1 MPRKP
6 RKPQKI
12 TEKSKL
18 FYEEDLTYRIRG
30 CVYEV
35 YRELGAGFLEQVYEA
50 ALMKEFAL
58 QGIDAAKQVPFDV
71 VYKKM
76 VVGKY
81 IADIVVENKVIL
93 ELKAQEKI
101 SGAHEAQLI
110 NYLKASGLRVGL
122 LVNFCYPKAVIK
134 RIVN

>member
-1 MPRKP
+1 MPRNTLKN
-6 RKPQKI
+6 
-12 TEKSKL
+12 TEKSFL
-18 FYEEDLTYRIRG
+18 LYEEELTYRIRG

-35 YRELGAGFLEQVYEA
+35 YKELGAGFLEQVYQT
-50 ALMKEFAL
+50 ALMKEFSL
-58 QGIDAAKQVPFDV
+58 QGIAAERQVPFDV
-71 VYKKM
+71 KYKNV

-81 IADIVVENKVIL
+81 IADMIVENKVII

-101 SGAHEAQLI
+101 LGAYEAQLI
-110 NYLKASGLRVGL
+110 NYLKASGLRIGL

>member
-1 MPRKP
+1 MPRNTLKN
-6 RKPQKI
+6 
-12 TEKSKL
+12 TEKSFL
-18 FYEEDLTYRIRG
+18 LYEEELTYRIRG

-35 YRELGAGFLEQVYEA
+35 YKELGAGFLEQVYQT
-50 ALMKEFAL
+50 ALMKEFSL
-58 QGIDAAKQVPFDV
+58 QGIAAERQVPFDV
-71 VYKKM
+71 KYKNV

-81 IADIVVENKVIL
+81 IADMIVENKVII

-101 SGAHEAQLI
+101 LGAHEAQLI
-110 NYLKASGLRVGL
+110 NYLKASGLRIGL

>member
-1 MPRKP
+1 MPRNS
-6 RKPQKI
+6 RKNN
-12 TEKSKL
+12 EKDIFL
-18 FYEEDLTYRIRG
+18 YEKELTYRIRG
-30 CVYEV
+30 CIYEV

-58 QGIDAAKQVPFDV
+58 QGISAAKQVPLDV
-71 VYKKM
+71 LYKN
-76 VVGKY
+76 VFVGKY

-101 SGAHEAQLI
+101 VPLHEAQLI

-122 LVNFCYPKAVIK
+122 LVNFCYPKATIK

>member
-1 MPRKP
+1 MPRNPLKNA
-6 RKPQKI
+6 
-12 TEKSKL
+12 EKSFL
-18 FYEEDLTYRIRG
+18 LYEKELTYRIRG

-35 YRELGAGFLEQVYEA
+35 YKELGAGFLEQVYET

-58 QGIDAAKQVPFDV
+58 QGIFATKQVSFDV
-71 VYKKM
+71 VYKN
-76 VVGKY
+76 VIVGKY

-110 NYLKASGLRVGL
+110 NYLKASDLRVGL
-122 LVNFCYPKAVIK
+122 LVNFCYPKAEIK

>member
-1 MPRKP
+1 
-6 RKPQKI
+6 
-12 TEKSKL
+12 
-18 FYEEDLTYRIRG
+18 
-30 CVYEV
+30 V

-50 ALMKEFAL
+50 ALMKEFLL
-58 QGIDAAKQVPFDV
+58 QDISATKQVSFDV
-71 VYKKM
+71 MYKKS

-110 NYLKASGLRVGL
+110 NYLNASGLRVGL